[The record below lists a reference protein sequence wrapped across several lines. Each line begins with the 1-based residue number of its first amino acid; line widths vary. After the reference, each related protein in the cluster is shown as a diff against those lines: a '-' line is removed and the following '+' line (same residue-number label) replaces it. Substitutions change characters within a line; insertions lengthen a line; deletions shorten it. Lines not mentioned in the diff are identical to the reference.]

1 MNVKELLSQ
10 QPITQTGLM
19 PSSDLVEIIQRLV
32 RTVQQQQADITAL
45 QASMAEIS
53 TINDI
58 DGGNP

>member
-1 MNVKELLSQ
+1 MNPKELLPQ

-19 PSSDLVEIIQRLV
+19 PSLDMVEIIQRLV
-32 RTVQQQQADITAL
+32 RTVIAYEERIAAL
-45 QASMAEIS
+45 EEGMANIS